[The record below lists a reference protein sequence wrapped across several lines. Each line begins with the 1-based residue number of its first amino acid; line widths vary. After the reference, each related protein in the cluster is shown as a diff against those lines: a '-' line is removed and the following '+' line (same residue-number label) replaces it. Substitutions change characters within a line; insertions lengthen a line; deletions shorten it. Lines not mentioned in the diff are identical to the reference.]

1 MFSRALVLVVLF
13 ASVLWPLHALACGNS
28 LDSGAVFTSKTVWL
42 DMVLWTMGAVFLNR
56 VVIANVWGPATA
68 SPAGSSWAHRFFFLL
83 VGACLVLLLAA
94 VTAGGPVLN
103 LSANKLSACLTN
115 RSMLWVLMASP
126 AVVFVLQAVLFQT
139 WDQKLFDGHRTI
151 ALATLVITSML
162 LAGGVDLARESVV
175 LPALCERSGIVFEDP
190 YE

>member
-1 MFSRALVLVVLF
+1 
-13 ASVLWPLHALACGNS
+13 
-28 LDSGAVFTSKTVWL
+28 
-42 DMVLWTMGAVFLNR
+42 
-56 VVIANVWGPATA
+56 
-68 SPAGSSWAHRFFFLL
+68 
-83 VGACLVLLLAA
+83 
-94 VTAGGPVLN
+94 
-103 LSANKLSACLTN
+103 
-115 RSMLWVLMASP
+115 MLWVLMASP

>member
-1 MFSRALVLVVLF
+1 M
-13 ASVLWPLHALACGNS
+13 
-28 LDSGAVFTSKTVWL
+28 DSSAVFTAKTVWL

-68 SPAGSSWAHRFFFLL
+68 SPAGSSWARRFFFLL
-83 VGACLVLLLAA
+83 VGACLVLLLAT

-103 LSANKLSACLTN
+103 LSAKKMSACLTN

-126 AVVFVLQAVLFQT
+126 AVVFVLQAVLFQK
-139 WDQKLFDGHRTI
+139 WGQKLFDGDRTI
-151 ALATLVITSML
+151 SLATLVITSML
-162 LAGGVDLARESVV
+162 VAGGVDLARESVV
-175 LPALCERSGIVFEDP
+175 LPALCERAGIVFEDP